1 MITFKVLFQELM
13 NNQKL
18 YKVGKDIPE
27 SLLIQLR
34 NEGRLWASPS
44 SEELV
49 CEAVSSALKQMR
61 KIDEFCNEPYRKT
74 IAEIWLS
81 ILEIRRVR
89 ERLLFKKGKQKGGT
103 NWYYVCAILKFM
115 QFRGVY
121 DASFR
126 KLVSTLFGSF
136 QYGKLSETPS
146 YRLTEDEETFIRK
159 VLEKNM
165 I

>member
-1 MITFKVLFQELM
+1 MNENFKKLSADTSVSEL
-13 NNQKL
+13 L
-18 YKVGKDIPE
+18 
-27 SLLIQLR
+27 SLLM
-34 NEGRLWASPS
+34 EGRLYVASS
-44 SEELV
+44 SDELV
-49 CEAVSSALKQMR
+49 QKAVSSALTRIRRIKP
-61 KIDEFCNEPYRKT
+61 FSNEPYRER
-74 IAEIWLS
+74 IAEIWES

-89 ERLLFKKGKQKGGT
+89 ERLLFKKGKQQGRT
-103 NWYYVCAILKFM
+103 NWYYVCAILKYM
-115 QFRGVY
+115 QYRGVY